1 MQVLKQFCGH
11 LITWGLIISGAARK
25 LHKGGELEA
34 WNCVWILM
42 KFFPPKTIFSSNF
55 ANYVKQSCPFFGSKE
70 YFLGELLG
78 KSLWEPPPLCYA
90 PAHYSDN
97 LFKWELV
104 CIYFCNLQK
113 NLQVTN
119 NAIIYFAS
127 IEQKY
132 MWIQFVMNTDF
143 KALIFV
149 VLLMLLSFQFH
160 IQHPLIYHL
169 IKTWHMNFKTWS
181 AITVDCRT
189 NMDWVDDG
197 HNNSQ

>member
-1 MQVLKQFCGH
+1 MLTP
-11 LITWGLIISGAARK
+11 L
-25 LHKGGELEA
+25 
-34 WNCVWILM
+34 
-42 KFFPPKTIFSSNF
+42 FSLNF
-55 ANYVKQSCPFFGSKE
+55 ASYVKQSCRFFGSNSI
-70 YFLGELLG
+70 FWGAFAH
-78 KSLWEPPPLCYA
+78 SNT
-90 PAHYSDN
+90 AHYFDN

-132 MWIQFVMNTDF
+132 MWIQFVMNADF

-169 IKTWHMNFKTWS
+169 IKAWHMNFKTWS

-189 NMDWVDDG
+189 NMDWVDDR
-197 HNNSQ
+197 HNISQ